1 MREKVLAMVSP
12 MSAARIAGIARYAHE
27 QGWHLMIQDRLG
39 YHPLAW
45 DGDGVIA
52 ALRSDPISVDAVRRL
67 MKRGIPVVDLT
78 ISRPDIKVPRV
89 MSDHTAIGR
98 LAAEHFSERNYRNI
112 VWFSTGW
119 GKVQELRYAGLI
131 EQAPAA
137 RWIAEEELP
146 KTRRNDWSTFLRWLS
161 AKLKAASK
169 PLAAL
174 TYDESDAARLLD
186 VAERTGISVP
196 EELAILSIGNDPLI
210 CENQSVP
217 LSSID
222 QNLERGGYE
231 AAALLQRL
239 MDGERPP
246 RKPIVVPPAGVVLRR
261 STDAIAVTDHLVRQ
275 GLKYIEENLATSFG
289 AVQIANALGI
299 TQNVL
304 HKHFAAELGRSV
316 GKEIARRR
324 LAKVKLLL
332 RNAKM
337 SVSEI
342 AATTGFCTPSHL
354 SNAFHAATGTTP
366 RAWRAKVI

>member
-1 MREKVLAMVSP
+1 MNKKVLVMVSP
-12 MSAARIAGIARYAHE
+12 FSAARVAGVARYAREHS
-27 QGWHLMIQDRLG
+27 WHLMIQDRLG
-39 YHPLAW
+39 HRPLAW
-45 DGDGVIA
+45 NGDGIIA
-52 ALRSDPISVDAVRRL
+52 TLRSDAQTVSTICQMMRH
-67 MKRGIPVVDLT
+67 GIPVVDLT
-78 ISRPDIKVPRV
+78 VCRPEIRVPRV
-89 MSDHTAIGR
+89 VSDHVGIGR
-98 LAAEHFSERNYRNI
+98 LAAKHFADRNFRNT
-112 VWFSTGW
+112 VWFSMCW
-119 GKVQELRYAGLI
+119 GNVHALRYAGFT
-131 EQAPAA
+131 ETNHAE
-137 RWIAEEELP
+137 RWVAEESLP
-146 KTRRNDWSTFLRWLS
+146 KTRRNDWNVFMSWIAENL
-161 AKLKAASK
+161 AKAPK

-174 TYDESDAARLLD
+174 TYDETDASRLLD
-186 VAERTGISVP
+186 AAERIGISVP
-196 EELAILSIGNDPLI
+196 EELAILSVGNDGII

-231 AAALLQRL
+231 AASLLHRL
-239 MDGERPP
+239 MEGGRPP
-246 RKPIVVPPAGVVLRR
+246 KSPILVPPAGVALRR
-261 STDAIAVTDHLVRQ
+261 STDVIAVTDPLVRQ
-275 GLKYIEENLATSFG
+275 GLKYIETNLATSFG

>member
-1 MREKVLAMVSP
+1 M
-12 MSAARIAGIARYAHE
+12 
-27 QGWHLMIQDRLG
+27 
-39 YHPLAW
+39 
-45 DGDGVIA
+45 
-52 ALRSDPISVDAVRRL
+52 
-67 MKRGIPVVDLT
+67 
-78 ISRPDIKVPRV
+78 
-89 MSDHTAIGR
+89 
-98 LAAEHFSERNYRNI
+98 
-112 VWFSTGW
+112 
-119 GKVQELRYAGLI
+119 
-131 EQAPAA
+131 
-137 RWIAEEELP
+137 P
-146 KTRRNDWSTFLRWLS
+146 KTRRNDWDTFLRWLS

-196 EELAILSIGNDPLI
+196 EELAILSIGNSPVI

-231 AAALLQRL
+231 AATLLQRL

-261 STDAIAVTDHLVRQ
+261 STDAIAVTDPLVRQ

-304 HKHFAAELGRSV
+304 HKHFTAELGRSV

-332 RNAKM
+332 RNTKM

-342 AATTGFCTPSHL
+342 AAATGFCTPSHL

-366 RAWRAKVI
+366 RAWRAKMM